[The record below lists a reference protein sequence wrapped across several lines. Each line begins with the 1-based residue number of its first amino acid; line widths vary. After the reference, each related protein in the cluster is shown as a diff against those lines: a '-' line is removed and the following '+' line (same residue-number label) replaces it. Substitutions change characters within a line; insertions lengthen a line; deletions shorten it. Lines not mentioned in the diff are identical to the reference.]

1 MKEYLLKKYKKYNKF
16 SVFGAGG
23 DEQKKYYKRLQANAE
38 RIGSLFQ
45 RLTPPFASDLK
56 LSTADLTT
64 CDLIS
69 EGPIEGFV
77 NSKGES
83 CNALEATYLDG
94 TVVAEPQL
102 TKQTVDPL
110 TFNKINAVTYDFSSY
125 ASGKLNSYVRDL
137 ETRFVHKQYP
147 PAPYFLN
154 AYETKLN
161 GTSVREVIL
170 PLKQDIDNIINNTA
184 GYLRDVHMTWNPGYR
199 YDSAGNVS
207 TRSTSLDPAD
217 NRMSYRKNGYGYRK
231 VPYSYLKIYHPNQ
244 VNYTQNFN
252 SPPNPYQFQTNHPV
266 IYQGSSDFGASINS
280 SGRLEQSFCARAF
293 SKTLTHHTHNGVND
307 YNHNR
312 YWHLSAMRMAFGNSY
327 NSYFPNGKPSKYR
340 YGFADD
346 FEPTGLKEPIIDSVA
361 EKINDL
367 GLDYWKPYRFY
378 NSDPSIITNKVAGT
392 RKDTT
397 YSYPSGLYNL
407 FTIVNTKSEKV
418 TILGKHADK
427 FTMTGN
433 NVNAYFQEG
442 AFYEEALLFKPY
454 KTYRFTGSIYMPST
468 NNTVNSVRI
477 ELVGGSTKTAL
488 RITGGTTEFP
498 FNQWNDFDFEY
509 TIPDSS
515 ARRSRWRFYESNN
528 GTPGA
533 NASGDFFALNDFTV
547 LEKTTGRD
555 VTVNTG
561 NFAYMNFSADDFFG
575 GDSFAKDYELTYSV
589 DGDRLEIGDKKGLG
603 FSFPELTGF
612 DLKSKSIRESMYYEY
627 QIQSQSTRNDHRY
640 PILTGASN
648 SQNIGV
654 ELTESTPNKFKGAFL
669 YPVYLGERFIPLESD
684 GTINTGI
691 IFIAE
696 TDSATVSGNK
706 VASGISGDYD
716 VFSTKSGKIGEEDI
730 VTGQQLILNSGISGT
745 RYAGYYNDNVN
756 FSRAT
761 VQAQYYTNSIQQGD
775 FGSSYTTEFVGFFR
789 ARHNGVYGFRL
800 ASDDASHLWI
810 GDQATGGFTTN
821 NAAIN
826 NGGLHGNQ
834 SKSANVTLQSGKVY
848 GFRAMQGENGGGA
861 NFNVYFTPPGGTET
875 SNFAGYFYTYSGS
888 NKIDPEVLNV
898 QNDSGFYN
906 FTNDASGT
914 ADLLGKQDVSGE
926 MISYAHVANPN
937 IKVPDVEVIGKD
949 IQLKVQEKS
958 PTLFNFSNFE
968 IDFNLGE
975 EDQKPIKSD
984 NVVSVEFN
992 KSIYGPNN
1000 SNKNFDSSL
1009 SLDPADNNNQY
1020 SDYGMRQ
1027 FSAIDGTDSSDVESD
1042 GTFQSDW
1049 MATEPLDTD
1058 STDVVHL
1065 VTRKEVDCV
1074 KITFIIESLHQEIIA
1089 EQDPLGV
1096 SIKRDAIQINFS
1108 VFTSFEG
1115 VPDDVYAPIEKKIS
1129 YYGTVMDFYAVDTDE
1144 IELPSYDEILE
1155 FYPNETKS
1163 SLSERFPK
1171 KVLIRKNDFETTS
1184 VRLGRSARV
1193 FQVLE
1198 IIKEKFSYPFSSVIK
1213 TKIDARTFNDPPNKQ
1228 YQLRLR
1234 KIQIPSNYFPLDL
1247 AGRDK
1252 RFVEDASTL
1261 GTKIIYEGDWDGTF
1275 KIGWTDNPAWILYDV
1290 LTNTRYGLGNRIDNL
1305 EDINIFNLYKIGRYC
1320 DAVDSNGHFV
1330 GVSNGI
1336 GGLEPR
1342 FSCNIMLDISNNAFE
1357 AIKDISSVFNGM
1369 AFWANGSLD
1378 FFADQPKDPTMF
1390 FNNGNVF
1397 DGIFN
1402 YQTTNKSSLFNIADV
1417 SYQDKRDDFAA
1428 KTETFID
1435 EDGMRENGALRR
1447 QVNARGATSRSQA
1460 ARLGRYII
1468 YSNKLERE
1476 IVNFKAPSQALMLS
1490 IGDIIEIQ
1498 DELKNFEVNYAKVLE
1513 KNYGDKSIII
1523 ENKPSTNSII
1533 NNHSGAFVMAPT
1545 GRDKLSELYDHVIS
1559 GGFIGNQ
1566 ELDRLDT
1573 TQAAKLKITGVTDLT
1588 TKIKIAVEDTD
1599 GYFDLIPTGTL
1610 INLDL
1615 QNRTPKQYRVLTIKP
1630 EESNLYAISATEYR
1644 REKFDLIEN
1653 SVDFTLDDPEP
1664 FSIGILENEI
1674 KTLTEPEG
1682 FSSQVVN
1689 NNYGQQIDFEIS
1701 GNLTGSETAYQV
1713 SVIQPNGNVESK
1725 RIAKQST
1732 TQNGYFKTTGTFK
1745 DIISFGLYTFEVKS
1759 ID

>member
-45 RLTPPFASDLK
+45 RLNPPFASDLK

-83 CNALEATYLDG
+83 CSALEATYLDG

-125 ASGKLNSYVRDL
+125 ASGKLNSYARDL

-147 PAPYFLN
+147 PEPDWLN
-154 AYETKLN
+154 AIATSLN
-161 GTSVREVIL
+161 GSSFRGGIIV
-170 PLKQDIDNIINNTA
+170 LKQDIDNIINNTFWY
-184 GYLRDVHMTWNPGYR
+184 GWDIHMTWNPGFR
-199 YDSAGNVS
+199 YDSAGNLT

-231 VPYSYLKIYHPNQ
+231 VPYSYRKIYHPNQ

-266 IYQGSSDFGASINS
+266 IYQGSYDFGASINS

-293 SKTLTHHTHNGVND
+293 SRTLTHHTHNGYFD
-307 YNHNR
+307 YSHN
-312 YWHLSAMRMAFGNSY
+312 YSWHLTAMRFSSAYS
-327 NSYFPNGKPSKYR
+327 SYFPNGRPSKYR
-340 YGFADD
+340 YVFADD
-346 FEPTGLKEPIIDSVA
+346 FEPTGLKEPVIDSVA

-392 RKDTT
+392 LKNTT

-407 FTIVNTKSEKV
+407 FTIANTKSEKV
-418 TILGKHADK
+418 TILGKHTDK

-433 NVNAYFQEG
+433 NVNAYFQENTN
-442 AFYEEALLFKPY
+442 YEEGRLFKPY

-477 ELVGGSTKTAL
+477 QLIDGSTKTPL

-515 ARRSRWRFYESNN
+515 ARRLRWRFYESNN
-528 GTPGA
+528 ATPGA
-533 NASGDFFALNDFTV
+533 NASGDFFALSDFTV

-555 VTVNTG
+555 VTANTG

-589 DGDRLEIGDKKGLG
+589 DGDRLEIGDKNGLG

-684 GTINTGI
+684 GTIDTNK
-691 IFIAE
+691 IFIYS
-696 TDSATVSGNK
+696 TDSSTLSGNK
-706 VASGISGDYD
+706 LQSGISGDYD
-716 VFSTKSGKIGEEDI
+716 VFAVKNGKI
-730 VTGQQLILNSGISGT
+730 Q
-745 RYAGYYNDNVN
+745 
-756 FSRAT
+756 
-761 VQAQYYTNSIQQGD
+761 
-775 FGSSYTTEFVGFFR
+775 
-789 ARHNGVYGFRL
+789 
-800 ASDDASHLWI
+800 
-810 GDQATGGFTTN
+810 
-821 NAAIN
+821 
-826 NGGLHGNQ
+826 
-834 SKSANVTLQSGKVY
+834 
-848 GFRAMQGENGGGA
+848 
-861 NFNVYFTPPGGTET
+861 
-875 SNFAGYFYTYSGS
+875 
-888 NKIDPEVLNV
+888 
-898 QNDSGFYN
+898 
-906 FTNDASGT
+906 
-914 ADLLGKQDVSGE
+914 
-926 MISYAHVANPN
+926 YAHVANPN

-1417 SYQDKRDDFAA
+1417 TYQDKRDDFTA